1 MHIRIFQSGGFAG
14 ERIKL
19 KEISDQQL
27 PSEKRPLL
35 QALLDKADAYYAG
48 KTRKHKGEVGA
59 DLLQYEIEIPDNND
73 KHTHVYKFANTP
85 NDQPLTDLMN
95 FIMNL

>member
-27 PSEKRPLL
+27 PPEKRSLL
-35 QALLDKADAYYAG
+35 QVLLDKADAHYAG
-48 KTRKHKGEVGA
+48 KTGQNKSETGA
-59 DLLQYEIEIPDNND
+59 DLLQYEIEIPGNN
-73 KHTHVYKFANTP
+73 KPAHVYKFANTP
-85 NDQPLTDLMN
+85 GDQPLTDLMN

>member
-27 PSEKRPLL
+27 STEKRPLL
-35 QALLDKADAYYAG
+35 QALLDKADAYYAN
-48 KTRKHKGEVGA
+48 KTRKQNGEIGA
-59 DLLQYEIEIPDNND
+59 DLLQYEIEIPDP
-73 KHTHVYKFANTP
+73 KSTHVYKFTNTP